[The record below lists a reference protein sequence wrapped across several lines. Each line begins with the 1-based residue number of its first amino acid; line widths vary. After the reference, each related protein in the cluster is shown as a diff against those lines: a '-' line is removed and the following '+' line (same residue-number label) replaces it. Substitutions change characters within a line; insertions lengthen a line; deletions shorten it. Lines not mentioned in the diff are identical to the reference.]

1 MVKLIKP
8 KRGQAIIE
16 FAFILPLL
24 AILIVGIIDFS
35 ILFYD
40 KAVIT
45 NASRE
50 GARQGSIFRSNAS
63 TGAYEPLD
71 STGVS
76 NAVNAYL
83 AGRLVNFGAAAPS
96 TIVHWSTTSPPGIW
110 STTINTLPGGSIDV
124 VVTYSY
130 TFLALPR
137 FAGWGNILNISAQTI
152 MRME

>member
-8 KRGQAIIE
+8 DRGQAIVE
-16 FAFILPLL
+16 FAFILLLL
-24 AILIVGIIDFS
+24 ALLIVGIIDLS

-63 TGAYEPLD
+63 TGAYAPLD

-83 AGRLVNFGAAAPS
+83 TGRLVSFGAASPNTA
-96 TIVHWSTTSPPGIW
+96 VQWSTTSPPGSW
-110 STTINTLPGGSIDV
+110 TTTINTSPGGSINV

-130 TFLALPR
+130 RFLALPG
-137 FAGWGNILNISAQTI
+137 FTGWGNPLNISAQTI